1 MAASTFQT
9 IFNTLKDAAANVD
22 TAQIQQLAG
31 HRIDSVE
38 EFMRKTEH
46 TGPKNYGRGFLAGV
60 LGGIAGVGIKML
72 VDRAVAPDTVQ
83 FEDKLTDSI
92 VGSAEKMTG
101 IKLSD
106 DGEAAAE
113 AILEVGIGALIG
125 GVYGLIVE
133 AMPEAKSE
141 QGAPIWTA
149 AQQFAA
155 PALGLA
161 PAAVKDVAVNKIENL
176 AGHVAFGATV
186 EIVRRAS
193 RYYIE
198 QK

>member
-1 MAASTFQT
+1 MANSTLQSIFDTIKSAAS
-9 IFNTLKDAAANVD
+9 NVD
-22 TAQIQQLAG
+22 ASQIQQLTG
-31 HRIDSVE
+31 HRVDSVE

-60 LGGIAGVGIKML
+60 LGGLAGVAIKML

-83 FEDKLTDSI
+83 FEDKLADNI
-92 VGSAEKMTG
+92 VDSAEKMTG
-101 IKLSD
+101 VDLSD
-106 DGEAAAE
+106 ESEAVAAT
-113 AILEVGIGALIG
+113 IVEVGIGALIG

-133 AMPEAKSE
+133 AMPEAKTE
-141 QGAPIWTA
+141 QGAPVWTA
-149 AQQFAA
+149 AQQLAA

-161 PAAVKDVAVNKIENL
+161 PAAVKDVAADKIQNL

-193 RYYIE
+193 RYYME
-198 QK
+198 QR